1 MSKKEL
7 GPHFEM
13 ARSLLE
19 FLAIRRLWVQVL
31 VALGLGIAAGILL
44 GPNIGWVKVNTAKTI
59 TAWAALPGQ
68 IFLALV
74 QMVMVPLVFSSLIR
88 GIAGGD
94 SAQQLKTIGMRVIV
108 IFLTTTAAAVVIG
121 ILVAYLIE
129 PGSGLNYSAPPSVSA
144 PTAGAATDS
153 ALPDRLRSIIP
164 KNPLESM
171 VSGHMLEVV
180 IFATIF
186 GLALLSLGKKKAKPL
201 LDFSDSLYSACML
214 VVSWAMRL
222 VPLAIFGLIAQVISQ
237 LGFKVLSG
245 LVWYVLTVLIG
256 LFLVWF
262 MYLILATFF
271 GRVSPWKFISG
282 LRNLQLLAF
291 STSSSAA
298 VMPVSIETATN
309 TLQVE
314 PAVAHI
320 VIPLGATVN
329 MAGTALYQGVATV
342 FLAQVFQVDLSVSAL
357 ALVVVTALGASVGSP
372 GTPGMGIVI
381 LATLLEN
388 VGIPAAG
395 VALILGVDR
404 ILDMCRTVINVT
416 GDLTASVIINAS
428 LTSKSRPAA
437 RQARSR

>member
-1 MSKKEL
+1 MPKNLIAAPLEV
-7 GPHFEM
+7 

-19 FLAIRRLWVQVL
+19 FLAIRRLWAQVL
-31 VALGLGIAAGILL
+31 VALALGVTAGFML
-44 GPNIGWVKVNTAKTI
+44 GPNVGWVHASTAKTV

-88 GIAGGD
+88 GIAGGE
-94 SAQQLKTIGMRVIV
+94 SAQQLKTIGMRVIF
-108 IFLTTTAAAVVIG
+108 IFLTTTAIAVVIG
-121 ILVAYLIE
+121 ILVAHLIE
-129 PGSGLNYSAPPSVSA
+129 PGSGLNFATPATNVAPATGASAH
-144 PTAGAATDS
+144 TAM
-153 ALPDRLRSIIP
+153 PDRLRAIIP
-164 KNPLESM
+164 RNPLESM

-201 LDFSDSLYSACML
+201 LDFSDSLYAACML

-222 VPLAIFGLIAQVISQ
+222 VPLAVFGLIAQVMSQ
-237 LGFKVLSG
+237 LGLKVLTGLAWYVVTVVVG
-245 LVWYVLTVLIG
+245 LV
-256 LFLVWF
+256 LVWF
-262 MYLILATFF
+262 MYALLAFSL
-271 GRVSPWKFISG
+271 GRISPWKFFTG
-282 LRNLQLLAF
+282 LRNVQLLAF

-298 VMPVSIETATN
+298 VMPVSMETATH
-309 TLQVE
+309 TLGVKSAIAQ
-314 PAVAHI
+314 I
-320 VIPLGATVN
+320 VIPLGATIN

-342 FLAQVFQVDLSVSAL
+342 FLAQVFQVDLSVSSL

-416 GDLTASVIINAS
+416 GDLTASVIINAT
-428 LTSKSRPAA
+428 LTSKSKPAA
-437 RQARSR
+437 RQARNR